1 MRKHK
6 IFIVI
11 LVFIFFIVF
20 PIKVLAVTSSQL
32 VENAIYEI
40 EWTVNNNKVIDIS
53 AASKETGA
61 NVQIWDK
68 CNGKQQRFQIVYLN
82 DGLDE

>member
-53 AASKETGA
+53 AASKETEA

-68 CNGKQQRFQIVYLN
+68 
-82 DGLDE
+82 